1 MGSRVVSLQGFD
13 RELLFLER
21 TDALQG
27 GESGS
32 EGGDHGHA
40 VQDRFAAD
48 SVLIAP
54 GNEPERSVYDQLNL
68 SVLDQVGDVG
78 PAFADAQDGLRLDA
92 VFVEKLRVWP
102 KLTFSY

>member
-21 TDALQG
+21 KDTLQG

-32 EGGDHGHA
+32 EGGDHGDT

-48 SVLIAP
+48 SISSRRGMSPSGVLMT
-54 GNEPERSVYDQLNL
+54 S
-68 SVLDQVGDVG
+68 
-78 PAFADAQDGLRLDA
+78 
-92 VFVEKLRVWP
+92 
-102 KLTFSY
+102 